1 MAEDCLLSITITWQ
15 QISLLY
21 GCLPNNVQVPVKNA
35 EYYLLI
41 FIMEK
46 LNKEILTRVNNQL
59 AFAPDATH
67 LALPEKVIQFGT
79 GVLLRGLPD
88 FFIDKAN
95 KAGVFNGR
103 VVMIKST
110 SSGNDASLFASQ
122 DMLYTQCVR
131 GIREGAEIKE
141 NWINASIS
149 RILSAKDQWDEVLAC
164 AENPDIRVI
173 ISNTTEAGLQL
184 SPDDNPNDAPPRS
197 FPAKLLALLYHR
209 FTHTSGDKHSG
220 FVILP
225 TELVSGNGGV
235 LKGMLLHLANTFYA
249 DQPAFLDWV
258 VQCNVICNTL
268 VDRIVPG
275 ALPAAEYAEME
286 ATLGYSDS
294 LMIMSEAY
302 SLWAIEREDEAID
315 SLLSFSTVNPEVV
328 LCRDI
333 HRFKELK
340 LRLLNGTHTMVC
352 ALAIHYGFV
361 TVKEAMADEDF
372 NVFIKALTTE
382 EIARSVVDDKISY
395 EDALTFA
402 SSVLDRFR
410 NPFLNH
416 KWQSIAFQYAE
427 KMKMRNIPVLNRY
440 RQVYGTVPERMAFGF
455 AAFLLLLR
463 ELCTNSLNSSDNGS
477 KSLSFE
483 EKNLGYFSEVF
494 AANEVPAALEMIMKN
509 AGLWGSDFCG
519 WTEFHESVLQYAGMI
534 EASGAARVMKGINA
548 GGVHEF
554 A

>member
-1 MAEDCLLSITITWQ
+1 
-15 QISLLY
+15 
-21 GCLPNNVQVPVKNA
+21 
-35 EYYLLI
+35 
-41 FIMEK
+41 MEK
-46 LNKEILTRVNNQL
+46 LNKEILTRVNSQL
-59 AFAPDATH
+59 AFVPDASH
-67 LALPEKVIQFGT
+67 LELPEKIMQFGT

-110 SSGNDASLFASQ
+110 SSGNDGSLFASQ

-131 GIREGAEIKE
+131 GVKEGAEINE

-197 FPAKLLALLYHR
+197 FPAKLLAVLHHR
-209 FTHTSGDKHSG
+209 FSHTGGDKNSG

-235 LKGMLLHLANTFYA
+235 LKGMLLQLANTFYA
-249 DQPAFLDWV
+249 DQPAFLDWL

-275 ALPAAEYAEME
+275 ALPAAEHAEME
-286 ATLGYSDS
+286 AKLGYTDS

-302 SLWAIEREDEAID
+302 SLWAIEREDETID
-315 SLLSFSTVNPEVV
+315 SLLSFATVNPEVV
-328 LCRDI
+328 LCMDI

-352 ALAIHYGFV
+352 ALAIHSGFV
-361 TVKEAMADEDF
+361 TVKEAMADEGF
-372 NVFIKALTTE
+372 NAFIKALTSE
-382 EIARSVVDDKISY
+382 EIARSVVDEKISY
-395 EDALTFA
+395 DDTLTFA
-402 SSVLDRFR
+402 ESVLDRFR
-410 NPFLNH
+410 NPFLDH
-416 KWQSIAFQYAE
+416 KWQSIAFQYSE

-440 RQVYGTVPERMAFGF
+440 RAVYGTVPERMALGF

-463 ELCTNSLNSSDNGS
+463 ILYTNSQSSNGNGTRS
-477 KSLSFE
+477 ISFD
-483 EKNLGYFSEVF
+483 EKNLGYFNEVF
-494 AANEVPAALEMIMKN
+494 AAHEVPAALETIMKN
-509 AGLWGSDFCG
+509 TDLWGNDFCG
-519 WTEFHESVLQYAGMI
+519 WTEFHERVLQYAKLI
-534 EASGAARVMKGINA
+534 QESGAAKVMKTITEGS
-548 GGVHEF
+548 VHEL